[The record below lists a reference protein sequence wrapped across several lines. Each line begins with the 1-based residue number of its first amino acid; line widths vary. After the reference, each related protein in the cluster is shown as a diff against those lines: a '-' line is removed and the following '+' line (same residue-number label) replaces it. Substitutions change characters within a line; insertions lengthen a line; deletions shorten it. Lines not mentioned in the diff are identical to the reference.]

1 MYAANS
7 SFYNHSQVITL
18 FLFLKMEDRATWMYG
33 LPRYSQAYVD
43 EVNKFII
50 ATVNHAKTL
59 SGTNCSVICPYKDC
73 KNHMAT
79 YNEKIIRSHLIRRG
93 FVPDY
98 TIWIHHGEVM
108 VVNDNDDDQEDNVE
122 AQLFSQFSDVFESQ
136 MQYELANEQARGN
149 DAIGV
154 ESNDGDVGGVDNND
168 GGA

>member
-1 MYAANS
+1 
-7 SFYNHSQVITL
+7 
-18 FLFLKMEDRATWMYG
+18 
-33 LPRYSQAYVD
+33 
-43 EVNKFII
+43 
-50 ATVNHAKTL
+50 
-59 SGTNCSVICPYKDC
+59 
-73 KNHMAT
+73 
-79 YNEKIIRSHLIRRG
+79 
-93 FVPDY
+93 
-98 TIWIHHGEVM
+98 M